1 MIKGRKQVEMV
12 IYESEILARLST
24 ANESI
29 YSEII
34 GEISTDLLWGQYDD
48 ILKHDEGGAFIII
61 PVNRSVSELIKV
73 IDEIISEYDLEDYF

>member
-1 MIKGRKQVEMV
+1 MIKTRKQVEMV

-48 ILKHDEGGAFIII
+48 ILKHDEAGAFIII
-61 PVNRSVSELIKV
+61 PINRTVSELIKV